1 MSAPTTHE
9 IGLDTPDPPSLGA
22 VRAWIR
28 RVLTGV
34 DPVTVSD
41 VELVITE
48 LATNAREHAT
58 GPRRIRLAKDTHTIR
73 VEVDDND
80 PDTRPVERAFS
91 TSAYRGR
98 GLLLVTNL
106 CAAWGTHHHLASKTV
121 WARLTFGS

>member
-73 VEVDDND
+73 VEYYQRTGNAQLDVWWYRD
-80 PDTRPVERAFS
+80 
-91 TSAYRGR
+91 SAYTGPQ
-98 GLLLVTNL
+98 
-106 CAAWGTHHHLASKTV
+106 
-121 WARLTFGS
+121 